1 MNNGCNHQITLKDF
15 PYPCCKAQKYC
26 PPVFCPY
33 NYMECPVYLKEYNTN
48 TSTHYPTNEGND
60 IVRAYENKNHKK

>member
-1 MNNGCNHQITLKDF
+1 MNNGCKYQITLKDF
-15 PYPCCKAQKYC
+15 PYHCCVAQKYC

-48 TSTHYPTNEGND
+48 TRIPHL
-60 IVRAYENKNHKK
+60 